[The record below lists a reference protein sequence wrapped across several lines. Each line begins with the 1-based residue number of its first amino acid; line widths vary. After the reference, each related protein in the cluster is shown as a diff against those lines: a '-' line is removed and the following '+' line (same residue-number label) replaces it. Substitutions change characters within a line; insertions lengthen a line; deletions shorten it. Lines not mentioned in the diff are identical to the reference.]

1 MTEKK
6 EVKSLK
12 EQYMESQKNAFFREV
27 AEEVKAEKISII
39 WNTYKNYIIGVI
51 VVILGITI
59 CNNWYENYKKET
71 SLKEAKKF
79 ERILSAKNTSVDGK
93 ILELKEFANTAKF
106 GYRDVAYFNI
116 YSMQIENQ
124 KIEDAIQTLQTIID
138 NSTDNTFK
146 NLAIVKLGNLISSIP
161 ENKIE
166 NVKTMLSGIGKKQP
180 FYATAQFVLG
190 TIYIRENNLASAQKI
205 FEEITDNESLPIS
218 LKSESLNILN
228 FVKASEAK
236 AK

>member
-39 WNTYKNYIIGVI
+39 WNTYKNYIIGAI

-146 NLAIVKLGNLISSIP
+146 NLAIVKLGNLISFIP

-166 NVKTMLSGIGKKQP
+166 NVKTMLSDIGKKQP

-190 TIYIRENNLASAQKI
+190 IIYIRENNLASAQKI